1 MITVFAL
8 GCATGLLSFSK
19 LLRWLLA
26 HHRLSTMATLCGF
39 MVGSLR
45 KIWPFKHEQFN
56 HVNVWPGMVDFA
68 LFLLAASAA
77 MAVVIIMDRLGN
89 RQISAPIL
97 QAEDHEPGQ

>member
-1 MITVFAL
+1 
-8 GCATGLLSFSK
+8 
-19 LLRWLLA
+19 
-26 HHRLSTMATLCGF
+26 MATLCGF

-77 MAVVIIMDRLGN
+77 MAAVIIMDRLGN
-89 RQISAPIL
+89 LHKSAPIL